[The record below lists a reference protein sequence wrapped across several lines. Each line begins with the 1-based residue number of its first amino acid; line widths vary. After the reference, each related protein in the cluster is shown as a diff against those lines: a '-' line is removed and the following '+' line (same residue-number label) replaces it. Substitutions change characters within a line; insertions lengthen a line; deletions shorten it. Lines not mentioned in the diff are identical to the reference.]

1 MHTKCNENLLFEK
14 LMASPIKTVLD
25 TLLNRQDNWQLQLLT
40 HWSSIIGSM
49 KTNVQLLK
57 IYEDTLVIG
66 VMDSCWLQELYLLT
80 PLLLRQ
86 INEKLDKP
94 RIQNL
99 RFKALGIKDKPH
111 KKNMTNRSCA
121 IKQVQLSLQEKER
134 LASIKDEQLREAL
147 QQYLYR
153 CHREK

>member
-1 MHTKCNENLLFEK
+1 
-14 LMASPIKTVLD
+14 MASSIKSVLD
-25 TLLNRQDNWQLQLLT
+25 TLLNSQSNWQLQLLS
-40 HWSSIIGSM
+40 HWPAIIGSM
-49 KTNVQLLK
+49 KANVQILK

-66 VMDSCWLQELYLLT
+66 VLDSCWLQELYLLT

-94 RIQNL
+94 RIKNL
-99 RFKALGIKDKPH
+99 RFKALGIKEKAAQ
-111 KKNMTNRSCA
+111 KNVGNRSCS
-121 IKQVQLSLQEKER
+121 IKQVHLSLQEKER

>member
-1 MHTKCNENLLFEK
+1 MHTKSNENQLFEK
-14 LMASPIKTVLD
+14 LMASPIKTVLN
-25 TLLNRQDNWQLQLLT
+25 TLLNRQDNWQLQLLS
-40 HWSSIIGSM
+40 HWPSIIGSM
-49 KTNVQLLK
+49 KANVQLLK

-99 RFKALGIKDKPH
+99 RFKALGIKEKAVR
-111 KKNMTNRSCA
+111 KNIPSRSCN
-121 IKQVQLSLQEKER
+121 IKQVQLSLQERER

-153 CHREK
+153 CQREK

>member
-1 MHTKCNENLLFEK
+1 MAIAIKKILDELL
-14 LMASPIKTVLD
+14 T
-25 TLLNRQDNWQLQLLT
+25 NQDNWQLQLLS
-40 HWSSIIGSM
+40 HWPAIIGSM
-49 KTNVQLLK
+49 KANVQILK

-66 VMDSCWLQELYLLT
+66 VLDSCWLQELYLLT

-94 RIQNL
+94 RIKNL
-99 RFKALGIKDKPH
+99 RFKALGIKEKTAR
-111 KKNMTNRSCA
+111 KNIGNRSCS
-121 IKQVQLSLQEKER
+121 IKQVHLSLQEKER